1 MESKKTNLCVAADIT
16 SSQKLLEF
24 VSQIGSEIC
33 MLKTHVDILE
43 DFSQDFVRKLSELA
57 KLHNFLIFEDRKFAD
72 IGNTVKTQYEG
83 GIYKISDWADI
94 TNSHVICGASSIAS
108 LKEVGLPKGRGL
120 LLLAQIS
127 TADAITNTSTVSTA
141 ISIANQH
148 SDFVFGFV
156 SQERLATSDHEWVYC
171 TPGVNISVK
180 GDSAGQ
186 NYNTPHHVIAEKKTD
201 VIIVGRG
208 IVSAENP
215 LKSAQEYRLQGWE
228 AYMKRC
234 TQN

>member
-1 MESKKTNLCVAADIT
+1 
-16 SSQKLLEF
+16 
-24 VSQIGSEIC
+24 
-33 MLKTHVDILE
+33 
-43 DFSQDFVRKLSELA
+43 
-57 KLHNFLIFEDRKFAD
+57 LIFEDRKFAD